1 MDSQYSG
8 IRLLNVEQLSN
19 VIGLAPGTIRNML
32 SDSEKTKK
40 LPPRKQ
46 IPGINNILFSSR
58 DVDNW
63 INGLPVVYGSNSK
76 NAQAPTSAAGQHSD
90 VVKLTQPVAKR
101 RGRPTKR
108 EQLERQQEVSLRGFC

>member
-63 INGLPVVYGSNSK
+63 INGLPIVYGSNSK
-76 NAQAPTSAAGQHSD
+76 NEQAPTSVAGKPSN
-90 VVKLTQPVAKR
+90 VVKLSQPAAKR